1 MKNIT
6 IGRRSFFLGAVA
18 AAVSSA
24 LPATAA
30 HASGGSSGPHVSFAT
45 QGHIGEVIVNPY
57 SIAPLTAI
65 IRNGGYE
72 LTEATVRIVPKPQG
86 QEIKYKVS
94 RSELLTHAGIPVFG
108 LYPDYMNTV
117 ETTYTRKFHGKTE
130 KFTDTYKIY
139 AAPVYHEVSGS
150 PGLHH
155 NMFETKVTKVDAKFS
170 DRLYLVNNLMQQYAK
185 ATRAVWNNP
194 MGGAMEWNFYPQNA
208 IIDTKGEVRW
218 YMHVEPIYNV
228 ETIYHSGVMMGFQQD
243 EDGNL
248 TWGYGQRYAKYD
260 IMGREIFNRR
270 LPTGYADFSHASKK
284 IESNGHYLLR
294 VASDGY
300 KRPDNKIVRT
310 VRDVILEVDGDGN
323 VVDDFR
329 LFEILDPYRDN
340 VLKAI
345 DQGAVCLNIDPA
357 NQGKTLTA
365 EELAKQDQNDHFGD
379 IVGSG
384 AGRNWAHVN
393 SVDYDETD
401 DSIIISSRHQ
411 SAIIKIGRDKK
422 VKWILGSHEGW
433 KTPYQD
439 KLLQPVDKNGKPIK
453 CEGSKCEGD
462 FDWTWTQHTG
472 WKVRSELSKGDVI
485 YISAF
490 DNGDARGMEQPALP
504 EMKYSR
510 AVVYKVDQKKMT
522 VEQIWE
528 VGKDLGY
535 DYFSP
540 VTGIT
545 KYMDDKDTMLVFWST
560 AGMGAS
566 PEKAGKLGRLHPR
579 ICEYRWGDKS
589 LAVDLT
595 LWDTCGYQAFPVS
608 FEEAFSKN

>member
-248 TWGYGQRYAKYD
+248 TWGYGQRYVKYD
-260 IMGREIFNRR
+260 LMGREIYNRR
-270 LPTGYADFSHASKK
+270 LPVGYSDFSHSLDNAQ
-284 IESNGHYLLR
+284 NGHSFIR
-294 VASDGY
+294 VASSDHRRADG
-300 KRPDNKIVRT
+300 KRVHT
-310 VRDVILEVDGDGN
+310 VRDVIIEVDPDGG

-329 LFEILDPYRDN
+329 LYDILDPYRDT
-340 VLKAI
+340 LIKAL

-357 NQGKTLTA
+357 KAGQTLSA
-365 EELAKQDQNDHFGD
+365 ADLANMDKSDKFGD
-379 IVGSG
+379 IPGTG
-384 AGRNWAHVN
+384 PGRNWAHVN
-393 SVDYDETD
+393 SIDYDPTD
-401 DSIIISSRHQ
+401 DSIILSARHQ
-411 SAIIKIGRDKK
+411 GIVKIGRDHQ
-422 VKWILGSHEGW
+422 VKWILASPVGW
-433 KTPYQD
+433 KKGLAERVLT
-439 KLLQPVDKNGKPIK
+439 PVDKNGKPLK
-453 CEGSKCEGD
+453 CEGSQCEGG
-462 FDWTWTQHTG
+462 FDWSWTQHTA
-472 WKVRSELSKGDVI
+472 WRIDSKSTKDVI
-485 YISAF
+485 YLSVF
-490 DNGDARGMEQPALP
+490 DNGDARGMEQPPLP
-504 EMKYSR
+504 TMKYSR
-510 AVVYKVDQKKMT
+510 AVVYKIDQKKMT